1 MKYSNKN
8 ILVYEACFVILLDN
22 KIQLVFNYLLN
33 DILQNNCKK
42 FERLYS

>member
-1 MKYSNKN
+1 MFCDFTY
-8 ILVYEACFVILLDN
+8 